1 MSESVYIFNPE
12 HDLCLANG
20 DPNYVPPASAVKFGV
35 DCKEIVGVI
44 GGNDPVVAWGWDSAL
59 KRRLVLSG
67 CSEANLPSD
76 VAIAAIRELSH
87 RKYALEAS
95 SFVRKRLYSVG
106 SLLEESAEELFSVGD
121 VYSFLDRNDSAVLK
135 APWSGSGKGL
145 RWIRRSDITDSD
157 IGWCRRVISIQGSV
171 MAERR
176 ENVVRDFATL
186 FNITD
191 EGVFF
196 EGFSLFYTGNGTY
209 RGNVLASDD
218 YILEVLSGF
227 VPSAVILECVESLR
241 FFLEQRFFGRYRGF
255 AGVDMFIC
263 EAGGQYFLAP
273 CVEINVRMTMGLLAR
288 RYYDNSFKYRH
299 PDDDGRFVLEVV
311 SAQDSVSLSSRLS
324 SAEAVL
330 TAPGQD
336 SLYAVAVF
344 NLPFSIFGRL

>member
-67 CSEANLPSD
+67 CSEESLPSD

-87 RKYALEAS
+87 RKYALKAS
-95 SFVRKRLYSVG
+95 SFVRKRLSSVG
-106 SLLEESAEELFSVGD
+106 SLLEESAEELFSVED

-145 RWIRRSDITDSD
+145 RWIRRSDVADSD

-176 ENVVRDFATL
+176 ENVVRDFAAL

-196 EGFSLFYTGNGTY
+196 EGLSLFYTGNGAY
-209 RGNVLASDD
+209 RGNVLASDG
-218 YILEVLSGF
+218 YILETLSDL
-227 VPSAVILECVESLR
+227 VPSALIMECVESLKA
-241 FFLEQRFFGRYRGF
+241 FFESNFSGKYKGF
-255 AGVDMFIC
+255 VGVDMFIC
-263 EAGGQYFLAP
+263 TTSGRYFLAP

-288 RYYDNSFKYRH
+288 KYYDNCFVMEC
-299 PDDDGRFVLEVV
+299 PDRDGEFVMEVV
-311 SAQDSVSLSSRLS
+311 NAPDSVSLVSKLS
-324 SAEAVL
+324 SAKVLL
-330 TAPGQD
+330 TALGQD

-344 NLPFSIFGRL
+344 SRNLSR